1 MWGWFGGSGGAQAR
15 KDAPKKA
22 ILALRQQLDMLQ
34 KREKHLE
41 NQMAEQDAIAR
52 KNVSSNKT
60 GMRIRR
66 FAGGVRPQFRRLNDH
81 RLGHTLTGVCAQL
94 PEQH

>member
-1 MWGWFGGSGGAQAR
+1 MWGWFAGGGSAQAR
-15 KDAPKKA
+15 KEAPKKA

-41 NQMAEQDAIAR
+41 NQMAEQEGIAR

-60 GMRIRR
+60 GKFVSYRMCLKCIKSP
-66 FAGGVRPQFRRLNDH
+66 VRYLYVVEL
-81 RLGHTLTGVCAQL
+81 LG
-94 PEQH
+94 P